1 MAKPQHISEVYASQ
15 LEDFCQGY
23 PLWSPSGPEGA
34 DEIDIG
40 DVGYI
45 REGQFV
51 ELFKSKYAK
60 DDSHNARNRELG
72 RIPSL
77 HDPLPKNAYQNLL
90 RTARDMEPNMY
101 TTKSLGSNEIKPA
114 AGACVD
120 TFINL
125 YNY

>member
-34 DEIDIG
+34 DEIGIG

-51 ELFKSKYAK
+51 ELFKGKYTK
-60 DDSHNARNRELG
+60 DDPLNARNCERG

-77 HDPLPKNAYQNLL
+77 HDPLPKNAYHNLL

-101 TTKSLGSNEIKPA
+101 TTKSLRSNKVMPE
-114 AGACVD
+114 AGACV
-120 TFINL
+120 NASV
-125 YNY
+125 N